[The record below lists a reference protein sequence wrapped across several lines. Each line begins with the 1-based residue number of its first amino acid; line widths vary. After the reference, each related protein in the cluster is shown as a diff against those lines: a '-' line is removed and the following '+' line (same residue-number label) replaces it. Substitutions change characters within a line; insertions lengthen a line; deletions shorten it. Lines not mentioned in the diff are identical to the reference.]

1 MCPKIT
7 CVNIKVCVSILQ
19 KVQQNCSTFHFLPL
33 PVKSKVY
40 ELVLRLWYWGR
51 TNFPASTGVVQMWA
65 ECRFWRPI
73 WPNYKARLD
82 SFSTIFRHF
91 SCANS
96 WHKCWNF
103 CNNSGSI
110 YALSRFLRRAA
121 QYPLI
126 CLCQNMWCRGNQLSL
141 RWLQLFYQS
150 ANMFKMKNV
159 M

>member
-1 MCPKIT
+1 MRPKIT

-65 ECRFWRPI
+65 GCRFWRPI
-73 WPNYKARLD
+73 WPNYKARWD

-96 WHKCWNF
+96 WHEYWNI

-110 YALSRFLRRAA
+110 CIVQISEESCSISPDMFVSKYVMQRKPVVLKVASTISS
-121 QYPLI
+121 I
-126 CLCQNMWCRGNQLSL
+126 C
-141 RWLQLFYQS
+141 
-150 ANMFKMKNV
+150 KHV
-159 M
+159 